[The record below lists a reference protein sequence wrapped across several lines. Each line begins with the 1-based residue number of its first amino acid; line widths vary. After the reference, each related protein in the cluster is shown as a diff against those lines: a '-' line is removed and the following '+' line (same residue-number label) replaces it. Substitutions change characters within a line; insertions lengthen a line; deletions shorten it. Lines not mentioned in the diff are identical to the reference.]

1 MLEAVVAVS
10 SLLVVVGVLMAA
22 HVLGSFID
30 RMQKANAKF
39 LTDAL
44 TTLTNERHWQAQNSV
59 EARMVDT
66 LTGAVNVQ
74 SETVKDLSDKML
86 AFTSEGR
93 DHMRNMHEIQAMR
106 QQLEELRFLNAGLVA
121 KHTGAEPEPARMPV
135 RDEPGRTVATFG
147 EGPG

>member
-1 MLEAVVAVS
+1 MVVCTIIGIVGFLGATYIIAGVLEGAAQQNRKFLHDAVS
-10 SLLVVVGVLMAA
+10 Q
-22 HVLGSFID
+22 I
-30 RMQKANAKF
+30 
-39 LTDAL
+39 
-44 TTLTNERHWQAQNSV
+44 TTERHWQAQNSV

-74 SETVKDLSDKML
+74 SETVKDLSDKLL
-86 AFTSEGR
+86 AFTSDGR

-121 KHTGAEPEPARMPV
+121 KAHGAEPEPSRAVV

-147 EGPG
+147 DGPG